1 MKAGE
6 YAVNDAYEL
15 LAMGMRYVFIALI
28 IYILIRIVL
37 YSVKEYRVV
46 KQIKKRAE
54 PLYTGY
60 ITVRLPEKLAGERFP
75 LSQETTIGSARRCD
89 IVFENCGLEPV
100 HAAVYEKKGEVY
112 LSDYGTREGSWLNG
126 ERLGKKPKPLME
138 GDLIEMGELALILHL
153 PGKEEEC
160 EQD

>member
-1 MKAGE
+1 M
-6 YAVNDAYEL
+6 NDAYEL
-15 LAMGMRYVFIALI
+15 LALGMRYVFIALI
-28 IYILIRIVL
+28 VYILVRIVL
-37 YSVKEYRVV
+37 RSVNEYRIV
-46 KQIKKRAE
+46 KRIKRKTQ

-60 ITVRLPEKLAGERFP
+60 ITVRLPEDLAGERFP
-75 LSQETTIGSARRCD
+75 LRQETTIGSARRCD
-89 IVFENCGLEPV
+89 IAFENCGLEPV

-126 ERLGKKPKPLME
+126 ERMGKKPRPLME

-153 PGKEEEC
+153 PGKAEEY